1 VVVVTG
7 AFTNAEVEYLASQ
20 RLGRL
25 ATVGRDGAPHVMPV
39 GFRYDPETDTI
50 VIGGA
55 GMGTS
60 KKWRDMGRDPRVA
73 FVVDDVVAG
82 RGPRLVEVRGT
93 ATRFDTGGSV
103 LGRGFDDEFVRITP
117 TRVISYGLGPAGHD
131 LRTFDARDVPGPPD
145 EAG

>member
-1 VVVVTG
+1 MS
-7 AFTNAEVEYLASQ
+7 AFTPSELHFLTGQ

-25 ATVGRDGAPHVMPV
+25 ATIGRDGAPHVMPV

-50 VIGGA
+50 VIGGS

-82 RGPRLVEVRGT
+82 RGPRLLEVRGI
-93 ATRFDTGGSV
+93 ATRFETGGSG
-103 LGRGFDDEFVRITP
+103 LGRGFDEAFVRIAP
-117 TRVISYGLGPAGHD
+117 TRVVSYGLGDAGHD
-131 LRTFDARDVPGPPD
+131 LRSFDARDVPSR
-145 EAG
+145 